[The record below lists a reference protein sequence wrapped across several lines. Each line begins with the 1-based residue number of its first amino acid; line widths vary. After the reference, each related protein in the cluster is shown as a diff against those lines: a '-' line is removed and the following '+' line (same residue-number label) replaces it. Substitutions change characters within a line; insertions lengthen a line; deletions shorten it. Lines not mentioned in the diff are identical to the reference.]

1 MTKPLKRKPRKKK
14 LAQPP
19 FEGLH
24 DLPKTS
30 KSSSWGVFLVVLALA
45 AFSYA
50 YSVGIG
56 GWRL

>member
-30 KSSSWGVFLVVLALA
+30 KSSSWGVFLVVVGILALA

-50 YSVGIG
+50 YSG